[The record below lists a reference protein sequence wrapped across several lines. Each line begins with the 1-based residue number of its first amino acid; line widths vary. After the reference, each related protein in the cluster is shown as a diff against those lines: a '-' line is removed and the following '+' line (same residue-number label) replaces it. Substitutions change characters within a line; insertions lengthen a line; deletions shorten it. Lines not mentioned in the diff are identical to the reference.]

1 MIDPKLRFNLTA
13 IKDKTFVDFSN
24 QELLSEN
31 VKNLYTESENLNF
44 IVKGVSKKSESYKN
58 ALKTFREKNYDGK
71 WYESGWY
78 EAGKEKR
85 NLIDF
90 YYSSKVDKGQSW
102 FYQRDKL
109 PYTTSTSTGVY
120 YNVVWSG
127 LKDYN
132 FPTGGGPD
140 ALSNLVLGGF
150 MSTNYDRETFVF
162 PYRNFNEF
170 FDHEFIQVGDMG
182 HKMFYDKVNALKPE
196 NAISYN
202 RIFFTDGLNRDS
214 INENTKMIILS
225 HASDGLPFAAR
236 GVNIETTGTLN
247 NRKWF
252 QRFET
257 PDKPRFDI
265 FFYKEDLEL
274 TYTNKKE
281 QSFFGYG
288 PKIQLNNPKY
298 GLLANENFS
307 LNLSG
312 IYPETLSSTICFFNT
327 GLATE
332 EFYLNTS
339 NDTLFNIVDP
349 LNTKVLNT
357 DPKMKK
363 YIWTNEEN
371 STSGEFI
378 KSYKLGKNASSNFEI
393 KVLTEHLTGFLN
405 QKKIEYIN
413 VYRITGEKNIQNTNF
428 LGALSQK
435 FTVPVNI
442 KSIDNG
448 TKIFYSGFLEKTGTL
463 EDYQHLG
470 FRSFTFDQS
479 QIKDKQNNL
488 YAINFYSTGQNIK
501 SIEVMNDLTGRI
513 NNQDIKHVYPIQS
526 GEAYLLAKTNSAWIN
541 LKNNEKRIF
550 KWIQDNDKSYSNSLE
565 GNLKCN
571 FEFEIDTKKMLP
583 NFSNLSGSNYTVKM
597 INNNLLFNN
606 SQESPKLFKNKNYRF
621 LFTNFSNNN
630 FSIFNLDYG
639 EMKVYE
645 PEYNKT
651 FLNNFKLI
659 TLRLEKEQY
668 RNLFWS
674 GLINNNSVT
683 GEFKIVHN
691 QNINPYHLSN
701 ENSEYL
707 IYNIAPKGKTDIND
721 FIPGYNQL
729 NQTINSSFYTEK
741 KLNEASVINFYPY
754 ISNKIKILHSK
765 DDINNPCL
773 QKDNYLNNNFW
784 HIATQTNDG
793 AISGCYSNQE
803 FLKMLDLQSST
814 KKINPQIVLTTGK
827 YYHFVRS
834 ASTQKEIDS
843 TELKFFTLDPTQSPP
858 IFSSGLDQ
866 ITITRDTHLTN
877 PDYLKE
883 TFQDFKTKYFDHI
896 YFYVPPTINRNN
908 RYYYGKKYAI
918 DGGVGTPLS
927 YINIQDVSNDT
938 YSRQDYLE
946 KTKPI
951 FSGNLNFITSDVKK
965 ENINIKLIL
974 SGEGT
979 YDYVNF

>member
-1 MIDPKLRFNLTA
+1 MIDPKLRRNLTA

-24 QELLSEN
+24 PELLSQN
-31 VKNLYTESENLNF
+31 AKDLYVQSENLNF
-44 IVKGVSKKSESYKN
+44 IAKGVSKKSEDYKN
-58 ALKTFREKNYDGK
+58 SLKEFRKKNYKGK

-78 EAGKEKR
+78 EAGKEPR

-120 YNVVWSG
+120 YDVIWSG
-127 LKDYN
+127 LKDYD
-132 FPTGGGPD
+132 FPTEGPG

-150 MSTNYDRETFVF
+150 ISTNYDRETFVF

-170 FDHEFIQVGDMG
+170 IDHEFSQAGDIG
-182 HKMFYDKVNALKPE
+182 EKMFYDKVNAIKPGS
-196 NAISYN
+196 AISYN
-202 RIFFTDGLNRDS
+202 RIFFTDGLNIDS
-214 INENTKMIILS
+214 VNENTKMIILS
-225 HASDGLPFAAR
+225 HASDGLPFSAR

-257 PDKPRFDI
+257 SDKPRFDI
-265 FFYKEDLEL
+265 FFYKEDLQL
-274 TYTNKKE
+274 TYTNKEE

-288 PKIQLNNPKY
+288 PKIQFNNPNY
-298 GLLANENFS
+298 NSLANENFS

-312 IYPETLSSTICFFNT
+312 IYPKTLSATICFFNT
-327 GLATE
+327 GLVTE

-339 NDTLFNIVDP
+339 NNTLFSILDP
-349 LNTKVLNT
+349 LNTEVLNT
-357 DPKMKK
+357 APKRKK
-363 YIWTNEEN
+363 YIWTDEEN
-371 STSGEFI
+371 SISGDFI
-378 KSYKLGKNASSNFEI
+378 KTYKLGKNANSNFEV
-393 KVLTEHLTGFLN
+393 KVQTEYLTGFLN
-405 QKKIEYIN
+405 QQKIEHIN
-413 VYRITGEKNIQNTNF
+413 VYRITGIKNIQNQDF
-428 LGALSQK
+428 FGALSQK
-435 FTVPVNI
+435 FTIPVNI

-448 TKIFYSGFLEKTGTL
+448 TKIFYSGFLEKTGAL
-463 EDYQHLG
+463 GDYQHLG
-470 FRSFTFDQS
+470 FRSFTFDQT
-479 QIKDKQNNL
+479 QIKGKQNNL
-488 YAINFYSTGQNIK
+488 YTINFYSTGQNIK
-501 SIEVMNDLTGRI
+501 SMQVISDLTGRI
-513 NNQDIKHVYPIQS
+513 NNESVKHVYPIES
-526 GEAYLLAKTNSAWIN
+526 GEAYLLASTDVTWIDLN
-541 LKNNEKRIF
+541 NNEKRIF
-550 KWIQDNDKSYSNSLE
+550 KWIQDNDNSYSNSLE

-571 FEFEIDTKKMLP
+571 FEFKIDTKKMLP
-583 NFSNLSGSNYTVKM
+583 IFSNLSGSNYTVKM
-597 INNNLLFNN
+597 IGNNLLFNDK
-606 SQESPKLFKNKNYRF
+606 QQSPKLFKNKNYRF

-630 FSIFNLDYG
+630 FSISNLDYG

-659 TLRLEKEQY
+659 TLRVEKQQY

-674 GLINNNSVT
+674 GLINGHSVT
-683 GEFKIVHN
+683 GEFEIVN
-691 QNINPYHLSN
+691 NESINPYYLSN

-729 NQTINSSFYTEK
+729 EQTINSSFYTEK
-741 KLNEASVINFYPY
+741 RLNDSSVINFYPY
-754 ISNKIKILHSK
+754 ISNKIKIIHSK

-773 QKDNYLNNNFW
+773 QEDNYVNNNFW
-784 HIATQTNDG
+784 HIATQTKDG

-803 FLKMLDLQSST
+803 FLKMLDLQCAT
-814 KKINPQIVLTTGK
+814 KKTNPRIGLVTGK
-827 YYHFVRS
+827 FYHFVRS
-834 ASTQKEIDS
+834 ASTQKEIDL
-843 TELKFFTLDPTQSPP
+843 TELKFFTLESDQPLAT
-858 IFSSGLDQ
+858 FSGGLDN
-866 ITITRDTHLTN
+866 IEIIRETHLTN
-877 PDYLKE
+877 PNYLKE

-896 YFYVPPTINRNN
+896 YFYVPPTINRNKH
-908 RYYYGKKYAI
+908 YYYGKKYGI
-918 DGGVGTPLS
+918 DGSVGTPLG
-927 YINIQDVSNDT
+927 YINIQDISNDV
-938 YSRQDYLE
+938 YSREDYTE

-974 SGEGT
+974 SGEGR